1 MRRREF
7 VTLFGGAAIAWPSVA
22 RAQIPRTRPLIGTF
36 GSGTPEQ
43 RKGYEAWP
51 SFLKGLREFG
61 YTEGRDFDITFRLA
75 ASTAKLPEVAREV
88 VQLSPDVI
96 FAAASANALAAK
108 QATST
113 IPIVVAA
120 LGNLTALGLSENDL
134 RRPTGNL
141 TGIMPY
147 VRGLPS
153 KQLEI
158 AREIVAGA
166 RKVGIVNDTSD
177 IKTTPQWDEI
187 SATAAKLEIKIV
199 SGDAQ
204 TTEDV
209 EPTFRRFK
217 EEGVDVVIVLQ
228 ANFLL
233 LDRAQIAAAAA
244 ATRLPTVYGY
254 RELVDAGG
262 LISYGIDLRACNYRA
277 ATYVYKILNGTPV
290 ADLPF
295 EFPTRLD
302 LVINLRTAKALGL
315 TVPDMLLARA
325 DEVIE

>member
-1 MRRREF
+1 MN
-7 VTLFGGAAIAWPSVA
+7 
-22 RAQIPRTRPLIGTF
+22 
-36 GSGTPEQ
+36 
-43 RKGYEAWP
+43 
-51 SFLKGLREFG
+51 GLRELR
-61 YTEGRDFDITFRLA
+61 YIEGRDFDIMFRLA
-75 ASTAKLPEVAREV
+75 ASTAQLPEVAREV

-147 VRGLPS
+147 VRGLPA
-153 KQLEI
+153 KQLEM
-158 AREIVAGA
+158 AREIVPGA
-166 RKVGIVNDTSD
+166 QKVGIVTDTSD
-177 IKTTPQWDEI
+177 IKAAPQWDEI
-187 SATAAKLEIKIV
+187 NAVAAKSEITIV
-199 SGDAQ
+199 GADAQ
-204 TTEDV
+204 RTEDI

-217 EEGVDVVIVLQ
+217 AERVDVVIVLQ

-233 LDRAQIAAAAA
+233 LDRAQITAAAA

-254 RELVDAGG
+254 RELVAAGG

-277 ATYVYKILNGTPV
+277 ATYVYKILKRHPRCR
-290 ADLPF
+290 F
-295 EFPTRLD
+295 
-302 LVINLRTAKALGL
+302 
-315 TVPDMLLARA
+315 TV
-325 DEVIE
+325 